1 MDFTG
6 DYSLNIKIILFEI
19 KGKGTLSGK
28 FSNIHMNRIVIES
41 LFFFYF
47 SYYLITE
54 NSFAKVQTIGFT
66 ENIDGI
72 EYVRFRL
79 TVKLKIDYAFFHMD
93 NLFNGDSILNDLG
106 NRLVNDNYKL
116 FLVELVPGL
125 ETSLARIFSDII
137 NNILQDATY
146 DEMFPE

>member
-1 MDFTG
+1 MF
-6 DYSLNIKIILFEI
+6 
-19 KGKGTLSGK
+19 
-28 FSNIHMNRIVIES
+28 
-41 LFFFYF
+41 
-47 SYYLITE
+47 LITE

-93 NLFNGDSILNDLG
+93 NLFNGDSMLNDLG

-146 DEMFPE
+146 EEMFPE